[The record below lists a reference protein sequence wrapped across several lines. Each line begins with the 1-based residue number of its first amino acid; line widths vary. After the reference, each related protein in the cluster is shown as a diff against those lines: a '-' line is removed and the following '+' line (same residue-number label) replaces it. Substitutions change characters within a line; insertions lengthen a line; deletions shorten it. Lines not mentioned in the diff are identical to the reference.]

1 MKAKKTLL
9 VAATVIFTLALFSP
23 ALCAEKVQITGPYDS
38 LRDYI
43 KAMEARGRLLRIKA
57 VDQDKYEGTAFIYKM
72 LDNLGIERSPA
83 VMFEKVM
90 INGTWMEGPVLGNI
104 YCGWDT
110 AAMAYGA
117 KKITDD
123 QGEMFR
129 AVVDRIASLADKKTD
144 TWKKIAPVKIDKSK
158 APVKEV
164 IVKGEDIDLYKF
176 PWFKNNPGDV
186 AQYVNTGAVIM
197 VDPELGRNVGTYRC
211 QVKGKNKIGVNPE
224 YRQHGW
230 EFMMRAMKRGEKVM
244 QAAIVIGVDP
254 ITWSMSSSKLAD
266 LGEDELALAGGFR
279 DKPVEVVKC
288 ETSDLYVPAH
298 AEIVIEGEMPMGV
311 EDEGPYGEMFGYMGK
326 QHKNFYMN
334 IKAITHRK
342 NPWVINS
349 FTGVTKPTHMIP
361 WQVSSYLKLKKLLP
375 NLVGF
380 YSPREAI
387 GWSIL
392 SIEKRLP
399 GEGMAAG
406 QLVAAARFLG
416 TAKIVVVVD
425 KDIDVTNMTQVL
437 HAMATRWQPHPAS
450 LIIPQTWTIPLDP
463 SSPEMFVTSKIVI
476 DATQQLPAEGGPPS
490 WQPVSRVLLEE
501 NAPESFGLVEKKWDE
516 YWKDWKK

>member
-9 VAATVIFTLALFSP
+9 VAATVIFTLSLFSP
-23 ALCAEKVQITGPYDS
+23 AISAEKVQTTGPYDS

-43 KAMEARGRLLRIKA
+43 NALEARGRLLRIKE

-72 LDNLGIERSPA
+72 MDNLGIERSPA

-90 INGTWMEGPVLGNI
+90 INGKWMKGPVLGNI

-129 AVVDRIASLADKKTD
+129 AVVDRIASLADKKTT
-144 TWKKIAPVKIDKSK
+144 TWKKIEPVKIDKSK

-176 PWFKNNPGDV
+176 PWFKNNPGDA
-186 AQYVNTGAVIM
+186 AQYVNTGTVIM
-197 VDPELGRNVGTYRC
+197 VDPELGRNAGTYRC

-279 DKPVEVVKC
+279 DKPVELVKC

-311 EDEGPYGEMFGYMGK
+311 ED
-326 QHKNFYMN
+326 
-334 IKAITHRK
+334 
-342 NPWVINS
+342 
-349 FTGVTKPTHMIP
+349 
-361 WQVSSYLKLKKLLP
+361 
-375 NLVGF
+375 
-380 YSPREAI
+380 
-387 GWSIL
+387 
-392 SIEKRLP
+392 
-399 GEGMAAG
+399 
-406 QLVAAARFLG
+406 
-416 TAKIVVVVD
+416 
-425 KDIDVTNMTQVL
+425 
-437 HAMATRWQPHPAS
+437 
-450 LIIPQTWTIPLDP
+450 
-463 SSPEMFVTSKIVI
+463 
-476 DATQQLPAEGGPPS
+476 
-490 WQPVSRVLLEE
+490 
-501 NAPESFGLVEKKWDE
+501 
-516 YWKDWKK
+516 